1 MLKVLLKIKQYI
13 YEAKKNECFKTFIFP
28 SSIIKFSLAFK
39 CLDYN
44 SGNSIETLK
53 ERFELYKKYRKAS
66 LEKKIKLVYK
76 SNN

>member
-1 MLKVLLKIKQYI
+1 MDTIDRRLSEETSKSNIK
-13 YEAKKNECFKTFIFP
+13 C
-28 SSIIKFSLAFK
+28 SLAFK
-39 CLDYN
+39 GLDYN
-44 SGNSIETLK
+44 SGISIETLK